1 MCDRSWR
8 SGSMLRTHTCGD
20 LSKQHIGERVTL
32 CGWVQSVR
40 DHGGVIF
47 INLRDRYGETQIV
60 CDPRRDQE
68 SHREAERVRK
78 EWVVRASGVVE
89 ARPPESLNPNMATGE
104 SESACDKLET
114 LSVAQTP
121 PLEIDDSKVANE
133 EIRLRYRY
141 LDLRRPSMQRNLTIR
156 HRVAQAVRQY
166 LSDRGFLEIETPL
179 FVRST
184 PEGARDFVVPSR
196 LYPGRFYALPQS
208 PQLYKQLLMVA
219 GVDRYFQLAPCF
231 RDEDQRADRQ
241 PVHTQIDLEMSF
253 VDEADVFEVV
263 EGIVATA
270 FKAGSGIEVATGF
283 PRMSYQEAIDRY
295 GLDKP
300 DTRFGMELIDYTDL
314 VADCGFSIFSKAVA
328 NGGQV
333 KGLNIKGGATMPR
346 REIDELG
353 EFVKIYKAKGLA
365 WMRVTDDG
373 LESSIAKFFTE
384 QELTAIRERAQAEP
398 SDLLV
403 FVADTPKVVA
413 TSLGWLRNHLA
424 RKLDLIPD
432 DVYNFIWI
440 TDFPMFDWNE
450 EENRWEP
457 MHHMF
462 TMPKQEDM
470 QFLASDPGRVKGRL
484 YDLVLNGMEL
494 GSGSIRINRPDIQ
507 AEVMNVIGM
516 DRAEAERR
524 FGFLLKAFDFGAPP
538 HGGFALG
545 LDRLV
550 AQIAQAESMRDVIA
564 FPYASGVSLVDG
576 SPAEIDEQQLRELR
590 IRVVGTEGDQK

>member
-1 MCDRSWR
+1 
-8 SGSMLRTHTCGD
+8 MLRTHTCGD

-104 SESACDKLET
+104 IEIACDKLET

-484 YDLVLNGMEL
+484 YDLVLYGMEL

>member
-1 MCDRSWR
+1 
-8 SGSMLRTHTCGD
+8 MLRTHTCGD

-104 SESACDKLET
+104 IEIACDKLET

-270 FKAGSGIEVATGF
+270 FKAGSGIEVAAGF

>member
-1 MCDRSWR
+1 
-8 SGSMLRTHTCGD
+8 MLRTHTCGD

-104 SESACDKLET
+104 IEIACDKLET

-470 QFLASDPGRVKGRL
+470 QLLASDPGRVKGRL

>member
-1 MCDRSWR
+1 
-8 SGSMLRTHTCGD
+8 MLRTHTCGD

-104 SESACDKLET
+104 IEIACDKLET

-141 LDLRRPSMQRNLTIR
+141 LDLRRSSMQRNLTIR

>member
-1 MCDRSWR
+1 
-8 SGSMLRTHTCGD
+8 MLRTHTCGD

-104 SESACDKLET
+104 IEIACDKLET

>member
-1 MCDRSWR
+1 
-8 SGSMLRTHTCGD
+8 MLRTHTCGD

-60 CDPRRDQE
+60 CDPRRGQE

-104 SESACDKLET
+104 IEIACDKLET

>member
-1 MCDRSWR
+1 
-8 SGSMLRTHTCGD
+8 
-20 LSKQHIGERVTL
+20 
-32 CGWVQSVR
+32 
-40 DHGGVIF
+40 
-47 INLRDRYGETQIV
+47 
-60 CDPRRDQE
+60 
-68 SHREAERVRK
+68 
-78 EWVVRASGVVE
+78 
-89 ARPPESLNPNMATGE
+89 MATGE
-104 SESACDKLET
+104 IEIACDKLET

-590 IRVVGTEGDQK
+590 IRVVGTEGD

>member
-1 MCDRSWR
+1 
-8 SGSMLRTHTCGD
+8 MLRTHTCGD

-104 SESACDKLET
+104 IEIACDKLET

-590 IRVVGTEGDQK
+590 IRVVGTEGD

>member
-1 MCDRSWR
+1 
-8 SGSMLRTHTCGD
+8 MLRTHTCGD

-104 SESACDKLET
+104 IEIACDKLET

-470 QFLASDPGRVKGRL
+470 QLLASDPGRVKGRL

-590 IRVVGTEGDQK
+590 IRVVGTEGD

>member
-1 MCDRSWR
+1 
-8 SGSMLRTHTCGD
+8 MLRTHTCGD

-104 SESACDKLET
+104 IEIACDKLET

-121 PLEIDDSKVANE
+121 PLEIDDSRVANE

>member
-1 MCDRSWR
+1 
-8 SGSMLRTHTCGD
+8 MLRTHTCGD

-104 SESACDKLET
+104 IEIACDKLET

-253 VDEADVFEVV
+253 VDEVDVFEVV